1 MLKSNKLGVLEIAN
15 RVVINNTTGEISVV
29 ADDLSNHQNAV
40 TTDAHQISNISGL
53 QTVLNG
59 KQDVISG
66 YTGII
71 DIVVSVDFANQT
83 SETAKINVSN
93 GIIISIN

>member
-1 MLKSNKLGVLEIAN
+1 MAKSNRLGVFEIAN
-15 RVVINNTTGEISVV
+15 RVVINSTGGISEV
-29 ADDLSNHQNAV
+29 ADDLSNHQNTV

-53 QTVLNG
+53 QAALNS

-66 YTGII
+66 YTGTI
-71 DIVVSVDFANQT
+71 DIIVSVDFANKT